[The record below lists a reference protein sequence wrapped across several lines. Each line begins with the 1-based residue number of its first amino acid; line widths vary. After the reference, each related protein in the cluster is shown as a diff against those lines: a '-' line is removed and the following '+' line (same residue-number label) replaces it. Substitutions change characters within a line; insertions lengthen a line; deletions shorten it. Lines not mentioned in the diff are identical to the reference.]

1 MENRILILAPRG
13 RDAQVIRALLEGQ
26 GIDCLVCADAASLLV
41 ELEIAA
47 AAAIVTEESLA
58 DGFDSAL
65 GACLAKQPAW
75 SDLPFVV
82 LAMRQSGRRS
92 ASAQASLQQLGN
104 SVLLERPLNPETLA
118 SAARSALRAR
128 QRQYATRRH
137 LNDIESAKA
146 TVERLNAELEGRIAT
161 RTAELAGA
169 NDWLMREIA
178 ERERLQANVVQG
190 QKLEAIGRLT
200 GGIAHDFNNLLHVV
214 NLNLEFIKRLA
225 PEGKLADYAR
235 RAKESVARGSRLTG
249 QLLSFAR
256 ARSLVPRLHG
266 VNALVTNLRELIEV
280 SVGSKVRVE
289 FDLWADELW
298 VMLDGAQLEMALLNM
313 SVNSRDAM
321 PEGGQLTIR
330 TALASAADGS
340 PQVLVSVQ
348 DTGSGI
354 PSAVLSKVFDPFFTT
369 KPNGHGTGLGL
380 SQVYGFASQSGG
392 QAEIRSTPGQ
402 GATVTLRFPLSQ
414 PEQADETASPREG
427 EGTAPA
433 RQDPRSEVL
442 VVEDDAEVRQGI
454 AEGLRLLQYTVR
466 EASDGHSGLQELKR
480 RRPDL
485 LMVDYLMPGMN
496 GAELAAAARRLYP
509 QMPVLVATGYADM
522 AEVQKVVGSHSVL
535 RKPFD
540 LETLSGAVSA
550 ELGRARTTARA
561 ADERERVVSGS

>member
-1 MENRILILAPRG
+1 M
-13 RDAQVIRALLEGQ
+13 IRAVLEGQ
-26 GIDCLVCADAASLLV
+26 AIECLVCPDASSLLA
-41 ELEIAA
+41 ELETAA

-58 DGFDSAL
+58 DGFDGAL

-137 LNDIESAKA
+137 LNDIEAAKA

-214 NLNLEFIKRLA
+214 NLNLEFIARLA
-225 PEGKLADYAR
+225 PEGKLTDYAR

-280 SVGSKVRVE
+280 SVGSKVRVS
-289 FDLWADELW
+289 FDLWDSELW

-330 TALASAADGS
+330 TALASAPDGS
-340 PQVLVSVQ
+340 PQVLVSVE

-369 KPNGHGTGLGL
+369 KANGHGTGWG
-380 SQVYGFASQSGG
+380 
-392 QAEIRSTPGQ
+392 
-402 GATVTLRFPLSQ
+402 
-414 PEQADETASPREG
+414 
-427 EGTAPA
+427 
-433 RQDPRSEVL
+433 
-442 VVEDDAEVRQGI
+442 
-454 AEGLRLLQYTVR
+454 
-466 EASDGHSGLQELKR
+466 
-480 RRPDL
+480 
-485 LMVDYLMPGMN
+485 
-496 GAELAAAARRLYP
+496 
-509 QMPVLVATGYADM
+509 
-522 AEVQKVVGSHSVL
+522 
-535 RKPFD
+535 
-540 LETLSGAVSA
+540 
-550 ELGRARTTARA
+550 
-561 ADERERVVSGS
+561 

>member
-1 MENRILILAPRG
+1 MEDRILILAPRG
-13 RDAQVIRALLEGQ
+13 RDAQVIRAVLESQ
-26 GIDCLVCADAASLLV
+26 GIDCLVCPDTASLLA

-47 AAAIVTEESLA
+47 AAAIVTEESLSG
-58 DGFDSAL
+58 GFDGAL
-65 GACLAKQPAW
+65 GACLARQPAW

-128 QRQYATRRH
+128 QRQYVTRRH
-137 LNDIESAKA
+137 LNDIEAAKA

-214 NLNLEFIKRLA
+214 NLNLEFISRLA

-256 ARSLVPRLHG
+256 TRSLVPRLHG

-280 SVGSKVRVE
+280 SVGSKVRVSFE
-289 FDLWADELW
+289 LWPGELW

-321 PEGGQLTIR
+321 PEGGKLVIG

-340 PQVLVSVQ
+340 PQVLVSVR

-369 KPNGHGTGLGL
+369 KDPDQGTGL
-380 SQVYGFASQSGG
+380 
-392 QAEIRSTPGQ
+392 
-402 GATVTLRFPLSQ
+402 
-414 PEQADETASPREG
+414 
-427 EGTAPA
+427 
-433 RQDPRSEVL
+433 
-442 VVEDDAEVRQGI
+442 
-454 AEGLRLLQYTVR
+454 
-466 EASDGHSGLQELKR
+466 
-480 RRPDL
+480 
-485 LMVDYLMPGMN
+485 
-496 GAELAAAARRLYP
+496 ELAISRSI
-509 QMPVLVATGYADM
+509 V
-522 AEVQKVVGSHSVL
+522 E
-535 RKPFD
+535 
-540 LETLSGAVSA
+540 
-550 ELGRARTTARA
+550 ELGGSVEIESAVGAGTTARVSLPVP
-561 ADERERVVSGS
+561 ADEPEAGI